1 MNEIKQFDLTYDE
14 LFSAPDKEGSIVS
27 VRVHKKVKSVL
38 EELAKREGLEGVSE
52 LVRYLIAGYLMGK
65 YNIVR
70 PERRVL
76 VEPIILNINVA
87 KGGKAAVD
95 ELDMELAIQEV
106 HRVVQDAEDYIRKLM
121 AGIVIKNPEYI
132 NKLNRQ
138 LVKAAKTAKRLGL
151 EDVYTKILKIKS
163 QLMVL

>member
-121 AGIVIKNPEYI
+121 AGMVIKNPEYI

>member
-87 KGGKAAVD
+87 KGGKAVVD

-121 AGIVIKNPEYI
+121 AGMVIKNPEYI